1 MNDLIVLSRDLLS
14 NGKGAYLG
22 EDRDGSLIY
31 LPKEQTLAVLGAPRS
46 GKSTRVFVQSIAA
59 FPGLAVCTSTRAPGQ
74 QQHPD
79 IIEVT
84 ESARQQLADAS
95 GGNVV
100 HVALDPASPTHYKSW
115 NFLEGCKDW
124 KVAEERA
131 RFFVSASLV
140 GEHTVNNADFFRGA
154 AIQALAPVM
163 MACALNR
170 KPASMFAELVRTMR
184 LRSSESDTDVF
195 DSMGTL
201 KNAFRRKRGATHPAS
216 LALANFLSKDK
227 ISDETRQNVMSVI
240 GNVILPSIERC
251 CPDGRDEFT
260 LSELFDGDS
269 TLYLQARSSDTQ
281 IVAPFVAAL
290 VGALVTQWRTTAV
303 EERPTGCMLALDEVA
318 NIAPIHTLPELMS
331 TAGGDGITVILG
343 VQDIERMNAIWPGQ
357 GYGIVEGGSQLL
369 LGGYRDAAYLKRV
382 SELTPLVN
390 RYHTNV
396 TVDHEALKA
405 IPHRGITTTDLIES
419 ATRRARSV
427 ERVDPRIRGLCD
439 QNFLRMERANMLMKG
454 QQIGEIGDSFE
465 EWAQHYNS
473 VVSID
478 HVGTLRHALEPHEL
492 FELPDGQALAISGT
506 NMTMLKLPG
515 WWESP
520 LWREVLGREA

>member
-1 MNDLIVLSRDLLS
+1 MNALLVLSRALLS
-14 NGKGAYLG
+14 SGKGAYLG
-22 EDRDGSLIY
+22 EDSDGSLIY
-31 LPKEQTLAVLGAPRS
+31 LSKEQTLAVLGAPRS
-46 GKSTRVFVQSIAA
+46 GKSTRVFVQSITA

-79 IIEVT
+79 IIEVS
-84 ESARQQLADAS
+84 ESARLQLADVS

-163 MACALNR
+163 MACAFAGEPANR
-170 KPASMFAELVRTMR
+170 FAQIVRRMQLRRSKSATGLFNSMQGIKDRFIA
-184 LRSSESDTDVF
+184 
-195 DSMGTL
+195 
-201 KNAFRRKRGATHPAS
+201 KRGATHPAS

-290 VGALVTQWRTTAV
+290 VGSLVTQWRTTAV

-331 TAGGDGITVILG
+331 TAGGDGITVVLG

-357 GYGIVEGGSQLL
+357 GYGIVEEGSQLL
-369 LGGYRDAAYLKRV
+369 LGGYRDAAYLQRV

-419 ATRRARSV
+419 ATRRAQSV
-427 ERVDPRIRGLCD
+427 ERVDPRLRRLYD
-439 QNFLRMERANMLMKG
+439 EYFLRMERANMLMKG
-454 QQIGEIGDSFE
+454 QRIDEIGDSFE
-465 EWAQHYNS
+465 EWAQHYDS
-473 VVSID
+473 VVSVD
-478 HVGTLRHALEPHEL
+478 HVGTLRHALESHEL
-492 FELPDGQALAISGT
+492 FELPDGEALAISGT